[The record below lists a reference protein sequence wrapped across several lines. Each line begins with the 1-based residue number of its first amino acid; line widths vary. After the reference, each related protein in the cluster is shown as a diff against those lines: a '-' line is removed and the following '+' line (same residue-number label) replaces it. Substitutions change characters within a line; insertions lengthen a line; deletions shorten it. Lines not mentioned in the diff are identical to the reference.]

1 MNPKYEINLNKYALQ
16 LKLKRQEKYS
26 AIFKEMSVKTLYI
39 WLTNNQGTEF
49 FLDLSWIKQ

>member
-26 AIFKEMSVKTLYI
+26 TIFKEMSVKTLYI